1 MPVFIELSLTELI
14 IAERKSKFS
23 EQDTGLFLQST
34 TFPAYGHLRPSFR
47 GLPVHLASF
56 RPTERYK
63 LTFLARGRHI
73 KDLVLLSL
81 SLGRDAIIPGRD
93 NHYIAVTQH
102 FSGEPTPSFS
112 PPRRGG
118 EKSCRCPAYASS
130 AAQLKKWAH
139 RPKGVR
145 DGWIPSNLFET
156 VFPDIFWFLRRG
168 SFQKKFVANPVQKFA
183 ILKDH
188 TVLRNLKIRFPNS
201 TTSDRLCPTQ
211 NSDFCK
217 T

>member
-1 MPVFIELSLTELI
+1 M
-14 IAERKSKFS
+14 
-23 EQDTGLFLQST
+23 
-34 TFPAYGHLRPSFR
+34 
-47 GLPVHLASF
+47 
-56 RPTERYK
+56 
-63 LTFLARGRHI
+63 TFLARGRHI

-102 FSGEPTPSFS
+102 FSGEPTPKFS

-118 EKSCRCPAYASS
+118 EKKLPLSSICKQPSS
-130 AAQLKKWAH
+130 AREVSAPSQ
-139 RPKGVR
+139 RSKGRVNSIEFIR
-145 DGWIPSNLFET
+145 NSVSRHILVFET
-156 VFPDIFWFLRRG
+156 REFPE
-168 SFQKKFVANPVQKFA
+168 KFVANPVQKFA

-201 TTSDRLCPTQ
+201 TTSDRLCPIQ

>member
-34 TFPAYGHLRPSFR
+34 TIPAYGHLRPSFR

-102 FSGEPTPSFS
+102 FSGEPTPKFS

-118 EKSCRCPAYASS
+118 EKKLPLSSICKQPSS
-130 AAQLKKWAH
+130 AREVSAPSQ
-139 RPKGVR
+139 RSKGRVNSIEFIR
-145 DGWIPSNLFET
+145 NS
-156 VFPDIFWFLRRG
+156 VSRH
-168 SFQKKFVANPVQKFA
+168 
-183 ILKDH
+183 ILA
-188 TVLRNLKIRFPNS
+188 F
-201 TTSDRLCPTQ
+201 
-211 NSDFCK
+211 
-217 T
+217 